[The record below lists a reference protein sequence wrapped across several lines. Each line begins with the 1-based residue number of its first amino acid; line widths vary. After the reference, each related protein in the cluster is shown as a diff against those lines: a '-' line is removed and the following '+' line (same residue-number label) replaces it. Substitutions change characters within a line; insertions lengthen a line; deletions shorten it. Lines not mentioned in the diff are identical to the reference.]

1 MHNLERNLNKF
12 MALIITKTQSQI
24 TQCTQQKQ
32 TLKKLLV
39 QKMISV
45 LALQNTM
52 SPKMLVLQSL
62 KQLLKLEQVSRWQP
76 QLWQQVVPQALLQ
89 VLQLLPVQQW
99 LQLLLLKLQ
108 IECPL
113 IMAYNKVICQKLC
126 KVQQQMV
133 LLQV

>member
-1 MHNLERNLNKF
+1 

-45 LALQNTM
+45 LALQNIM

-62 KQLLKLEQVSRWQP
+62 KQLLKLELVSHWQL

-89 VLQLLPVQQW
+89 VLQLLQVQQW
-99 LQLLLLKLQ
+99 LQMLLLKLQ

-113 IMAYNKVICQKLC
+113 IMAYSKVICQKLC